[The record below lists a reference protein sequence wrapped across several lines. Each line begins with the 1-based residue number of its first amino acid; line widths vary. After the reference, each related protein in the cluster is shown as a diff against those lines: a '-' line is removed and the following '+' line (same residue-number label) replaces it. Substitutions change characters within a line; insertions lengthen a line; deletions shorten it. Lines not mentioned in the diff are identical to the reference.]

1 MTVEHLLQR
10 KGDNVLTVM
19 PETTVHEA
27 AAELERHRVGA
38 LVVSRQGTD
47 ICGILS
53 ERDIVTG
60 IARHGAEVLT
70 WPVERVMT
78 ADVHTCG
85 CHDTI
90 DQLMRVMTD
99 SRIRHLPV
107 VRDGRMVG
115 VVSIGDIVKKR
126 LDDLELE
133 TRALHD
139 YIQTGR

>member
-10 KGDNVLTVM
+10 KGDNVLTVS
-19 PETTVHEA
+19 PGATVSEA
-27 AAELERHRVGA
+27 AAVLERHRVGA
-38 LVVSRQGTD
+38 LVVSRHGTD

-53 ERDIVTG
+53 ERDLVTG
-60 IARHGAEVLT
+60 IARHGSEVLT
-70 WPVERVMT
+70 WPVEKIMT
-78 ADVHTCG
+78 AEVRTCG
-85 CHDTI
+85 CRDSI
-90 DQLMRVMTD
+90 DSLMRIMTD

-107 VRDGRMVG
+107 VDGDRMVG